1 MGILANTKKFLAGK
15 AVKAAKKA
23 GDGIATL
30 SALSPKQ
37 LQDVDKRRAEYLSK
51 KPDMSGEDTQRFI
64 TKCMGAIGIEVYQ
77 AYLEQL
83 KTLYLPVNVSMEDFD
98 TDNRIRFF
106 DITKWVTDSEEQNLD
121 KLVNVYHVLSNE
133 NCNIALIYHRTKNDC
148 RVTVC
153 IVNTDEE
160 HSDPAIADK
169 YYSRVVG
176 AVKGNFPGAD
186 ILGLNSKD
194 RDYGTGIPEC
204 LKNITDSTDGERV
217 KSIAV
222 VSNVPSEKSE
232 EFISQ
237 RMEKLLDGII
247 PQDESQEYTIV
258 LLAKPIK
265 EQLET
270 KNRLYD
276 LYTALAPYAGW
287 QTGFTYTELSGVSSS
302 ANFGVNL
309 GVSAGANAT
318 TNTSIG
324 NNIAKA
330 FSKGSSNSVGGSAGA
345 SIGGKLAK
353 ANVSADY
360 HHTKYHSETETIG
373 THESQGTGKGF
384 NSSANFGVSFSR
396 SSNVTASIGKNES
409 LTQNYKNYA
418 VSHTLELIESQTKR
432 IEESSALGMWEFAS
446 YIISDSPVVANN
458 VAHMYL
464 ALTQGEQS
472 YLTNAAVNFWDGDI
486 DAQAAKTVLES
497 IQNLQHPVF
506 GLKTSVG
513 GDWLMYPTLVTP
525 TTSLTGK
532 ELARALNF
540 PRKSVSGLPVLD
552 VVSFGREPHS
562 LLEDN
567 LDLDF
572 GCGYH
577 MRKKI
582 PEQRIA
588 LSKEELTKHTFI
600 TGSTGSGK
608 SNTIYRLLE
617 KLGDENVGFL
627 VIEPAKGEYK
637 DVIGKKKGVVTF
649 GTNPNIKDI
658 RMLRINPFRFPENTH
673 ILEHLDR
680 LIEIFNVCWPMYAAM
695 PAILKDAV
703 ERAYMSAG
711 WDLEKS
717 VNKYDTNLFPTFA
730 DVVKQIKIV
739 LDESD
744 YSADNK
750 GDYTGSLVTRLRS
763 LTNGINGL
771 IFTTD
776 DLSDDELF
784 DRNVIIDLSR
794 IGSSETKSLVMGL
807 LVLKLQEHRMEQRAT
822 GSNAN
827 DTLKHITVLE
837 EAHNLLK
844 RTSTEQT
851 SEGANLLG
859 KSVEMLAN
867 SIAEMRTY
875 GEGFVIADQS
885 PGLLDMS
892 VIRNTNTKIILRLP
906 DFFDRELVGKAA
918 GLTDN
923 QIVELSK
930 LEKGVASIS
939 QSDWLEPV
947 LCKIDKYNGE
957 GEHFDNVP
965 SEKADIPVNNDAVSK
980 SLLDCI
986 MRKEIYRKGDR
997 IDIQQL
1003 RHVVLKSKL
1012 DTCIKCE
1019 FLDYISAGKEESIE
1033 ALRKLIY
1040 DFLNAEKAIE
1050 KSRKSETIEEWVHS
1064 VAENLFPN
1072 PTEYTS
1078 RQIDLVMALL
1088 IYEQSLRDTSYNNIL
1103 CRFTELYQKEGG
1115 VY

>member
-1 MGILANTKKFLAGK
+1 MGVLANTKQFLAGK
-15 AVKAAKKA
+15 AITAAKKA

-37 LQDVDKRRAEYLSK
+37 LQEVDAKRAAYLSE
-51 KPDMSGEDTQRFI
+51 KPDMSGEETQSLI
-64 TKCMGAIGIEVYQ
+64 QKNMGAIGIEVYQ
-77 AYLEQL
+77 AYLDQL
-83 KTLYLPVNVSMEDFD
+83 ETIYSPVDVSMENFD
-98 TDNRIRFF
+98 EDNRIRFF
-106 DITKWVTDSEEQNLD
+106 DITKWVTDSEEQSLD

-133 NCNIALIYHRTKNDC
+133 ECNIALIYHRTKDEC
-148 RVTVC
+148 QVTVGV
-153 IVNTDEE
+153 VNTDER

-169 YYSRVVG
+169 YYSRVIG

-186 ILGLNSKD
+186 IQGLNSKG
-194 RDYGTGIPEC
+194 RDYGIGVPEC
-204 LKNITDSTDGERV
+204 LTDVVDNTDGGRA

-222 VSNVPSEKSE
+222 VSNVASEKSE
-232 EFISQ
+232 DFISQ
-237 RMEKLLDGII
+237 SMEKLLDGIV
-247 PQDESQEYTIV
+247 PEDASQEYTIV
-258 LLAKPIK
+258 LLAKPIR
-265 EQLET
+265 EQLAS
-270 KNRLYD
+270 KNRLYE
-276 LYTALAPYAGW
+276 LYTALAPYASW
-287 QTGFTYTELSGVSSS
+287 QTGYTYTDSDGVSSS

-309 GVSAGANAT
+309 GVSAGMHSTVNTSTGTSIANAVT
-318 TNTSIG
+318 
-324 NNIAKA
+324 
-330 FSKGSSNSVGGSAGA
+330 KGSSDSLGGH
-345 SIGGKLAK
+345 IGGKH
-353 ANVSADY
+353 VGGDY
-360 HHTKYHSETETIG
+360 HHTWNRSNTDTIG
-373 THESQGTGKGF
+373 QNESQGVGTGY
-384 NSSANFGVSFSR
+384 NASANFGVSFSR
-396 SSNVTASIGKNES
+396 SSSVTVNVGKNES
-409 LTQNYKNYA
+409 LTQTYTNYG
-418 VSHTLELIESQTKR
+418 VTHTLEILESQIKR

-446 YIISDSPVVANN
+446 YVISDSPVIANN

-464 ALTQGEQS
+464 ALTQGEES
-472 YLTNAAVNFWDGDI
+472 YLTKAAVNFWDGDI
-486 DAQAAKTVLES
+486 NTVAARTILASVQK
-497 IQNLQHPVF
+497 LQHPVF
-506 GLKTSVG
+506 GLKTSLE
-513 GDWLMYPTLVTP
+513 DEWLMYPTLVTP
-525 TTSLTGK
+525 TTPLSGK
-532 ELARALNF
+532 ELAKALNF
-540 PRKSVSGLPVLD
+540 PRKSVSGLPVLE

-562 LLEDN
+562 LLEDH

-577 MRKKI
+577 MRKRI
-582 PEQRIA
+582 PEQRIS

-617 KLGDENVGFL
+617 RLGDEKVNFL
-627 VIEPAKGEYK
+627 VVEPAKGEYK
-637 DVIGKKKGVVTF
+637 DVIGKKKGVVTY
-649 GTNPNIKDI
+649 GTNPNMKNI
-658 RMLRINPFRFPENTH
+658 RMLRINPFRFPKNTH

-680 LIEIFNVCWPMYAAM
+680 LVEIFNVCWPMYAAM
-695 PAILKDAV
+695 PAILKDSV
-703 ERAYMSAG
+703 ERAYICAG

-717 VNKYDTNLFPTFA
+717 VNKYDKNLFPTFA

-750 GDYTGSLVTRLRS
+750 GDYTGSLVTRLKS

-776 DLSDDELF
+776 DISDEELF
-784 DRNVIIDLSR
+784 DQNAIVDLSR
-794 IGSSETKSLVMGL
+794 VGSTETKSLIMGL

-827 DTLKHITVLE
+827 DALKHVTVLE

-844 RTSTEQT
+844 RTSTEQS
-851 SEGANLLG
+851 SEGSNLLG

-906 DFFDRELVGKAA
+906 DFSDRELVGKAA

-923 QIVELSK
+923 QIIELAK
-930 LEKGVASIS
+930 LEKGVAAIS

-947 LCKIDKYNGE
+947 LCKIDKYDGE
-957 GEHFDNVP
+957 GEHFEVTSSVP
-965 SEKADIPVNNDAVSK
+965 ISSSVNSDIVGK

-997 IDIQQL
+997 IDIQKLKQ
-1003 RHVVLKSKL
+1003 VVLKSKL
-1012 DTCIKCE
+1012 DTSVKCE
-1019 FLDYISAGKEESIE
+1019 FLDYISAEKEEAVK
-1033 ALRKLIY
+1033 ALRTLMY

-1050 KSRKSETIEEWVHS
+1050 KSRKCETIEDWVHS
-1064 VAENLFPN
+1064 VAENLTPEL
-1072 PTEYTS
+1072 TGYS
-1078 RQIDLVMALL
+1078 KRQIDLVMALL
-1088 IYEQSLRDTSYNNIL
+1088 IYEQSLRDASYNEIL
-1103 CRFTELYQKEGG
+1103 CRFTEVFKTEGG